1 MPRAH
6 NPGPSTLRNRNRVT
20 NKTRLHIVQGTL
32 DADPLA
38 FDEDD
43 EKARIVST
51 AGVDAEDA
59 NELHLQVVLS
69 AASQRN
75 ISARSTRGPSDKT
88 APKQQDV
95 FIPIPDNTG
104 LVEDY
109 ESLYPTDR
117 WREPVSYV
125 KTSETIE
132 ETTQDALSHGF
143 TYLMDER
150 DNEWLD
156 KNNEEARGEGTS
168 AQGAVSTSGTTTR
181 TSQRSAKAKGKE
193 PDVSQPIVIS
203 EDEFELV
210 MGLFEKVTHE
220 KTEFLHHGL
229 EQGSPFPPF
238 SEYQDTF
245 SNKLTPD
252 VFAAFA
258 IPSWIPQPQ
267 QLLRFAKV
275 IYPYWRERRIERGG
289 HRIIPTLNYD
299 ESDVKNESYICFR
312 RRDVK
317 AMRKTRASQASSSEK
332 LLRLKQ
338 ELATAAELVASLL
351 KREQLKRETAQQAK
365 AVWEKREDFA
375 SLKRKFPSLLNAKED
390 EELFYDRE
398 KVRRPNPIEPTRIV
412 GLRIKSRDNKGDFA
426 SPSAHHDAVVRPKE
440 RAATI
445 IAQVDREMARIKD
458 RDHHWEDGIENA
470 YQPQSLA
477 QAQRHFKWIPPSEP
491 SRSASPT
498 PSSSA
503 ATLDGPLPSP
513 EWRAIRVRRGRGG
526 VLRVDRH
533 TSRRSVRRDELVRYP
548 RRSTSSSTT
557 GLEETDEQRASDRE
571 VSWRIRDRWQF
582 DADDEP
588 SVGHDGPDEKDR
600 TLVDEFHP
608 KYLLKGMSLYQEDDH
623 QRLTTDPT
631 IYTPSSDG
639 RLLQGFLPYRT
650 GIAPAFRRDA
660 IIVAPRPLVPQTPSQ
675 AAAMQQHQQH
685 MAQQS
690 AIGMPQT
697 TGTPISMQQQMK
709 KLPSALNVPQ
719 MRVSSNGS
727 LRPPATPVLTAI
739 TPSAPQTSPQ
749 SSPTPTAANG
759 QTSPTPAPPSVNES
773 EEPPSSCTPTQ
784 QQESATPSTE
794 ATAGSLSASSPMPIK
809 PTQSHHALS
818 LPNGYHL
825 QNNYAAAMTNGAAT
839 YLHPNTQQNGLTVPQ
854 LQLKNAFTNGQQDMA
869 IAVNGSRPASYIGHV
884 VGNGANFN
892 LPVGAVGVNVGMN
905 LGNMNLKLAP
915 SRPIPWVGAQR
926 SPQAVTIAHSLS
938 PHMHA
943 HTPAPQVSPPRGGQ
957 TPTASPSLHQQQLV
971 GGSGATY

>member
-20 NKTRLHIVQGTL
+20 NKTRLHIVQGSL

-38 FDEDD
+38 FDEDE

-59 NELHLQVVLS
+59 NEHHLQAVLS

-75 ISARSTRGPSDKT
+75 STARPSRGPSDKT
-88 APKQQDV
+88 ITKQQDV
-95 FIPIPDNTG
+95 YIPIPDNTG

-109 ESLYPTDR
+109 ESLYPPDR
-117 WREPVSYV
+117 WREPVSYI

-150 DNEWLD
+150 DKEWLD

-168 AQGAVSTSGTTTR
+168 AQGAVSASGTTTR

-193 PDVSQPIVIS
+193 PDVAQPIVIS

-238 SEYQDTF
+238 YEYQDTF

-252 VFAAFA
+252 MFAAFTV
-258 IPSWIPQPQ
+258 PLWIPQPQ
-267 QLLRFAKV
+267 HILRFAKA
-275 IYPYWRERRIERGG
+275 IYPYWKERRIERGG

-299 ESDVKNESYICFR
+299 ESDIKNESYICFR

-332 LLRLKQ
+332 LMRLKQ
-338 ELATAAELVASLL
+338 ELATAAELVTSVL
-351 KREQLKRETAQQAK
+351 KREQLKREAAQQAK
-365 AVWEKREDFA
+365 AVWEKREDLA
-375 SLKRKFPSLLNAKED
+375 NLKRKFPSLLNAKED
-390 EELFYDRE
+390 EELFYDKE
-398 KVRRPNPIEPTRIV
+398 KVVKKPKLTEPT
-412 GLRIKSRDNKGDFA
+412 LKSRDNNGDLV
-426 SPSAHHDAVVRPKE
+426 SPTPHHDAVIRPKE
-440 RAATI
+440 RTAAI
-445 IAQVDREMARIKD
+445 LAQVDREMGRIKE

-470 YQPQSLA
+470 YQPQPVA
-477 QAQRHFKWIPPSEP
+477 QAQRHFKWIPPPEP
-491 SRSASPT
+491 TRSLSP
-498 PSSSA
+498 PSSSSPPA
-503 ATLDGPLPSP
+503 SLDGHSP
-513 EWRAIRVRRGRGG
+513 IPGWRAVRVRRGRGG

-533 TSRRSVRRDELVRYP
+533 SSRWSLSRDELVQYP
-548 RRSTSSSTT
+548 RRSTNSTNT
-557 GLEETDEQRASDRE
+557 GSEETEEQRATNRE
-571 VSWRIRDRWQF
+571 VSWRIRDRWLF

-600 TLVDEFHP
+600 ALLDEFHP

-639 RLLQGFLPYRT
+639 RLLGFLPYRT

-660 IIVAPRPLVPQTPSQ
+660 IIVGPRPLVPQTPSQ
-675 AAAMQQHQQH
+675 AAAMQQHQQQL
-685 MAQQS
+685 AQQS

-773 EEPPSSCTPTQ
+773 EEPQSSSTPTQ

-794 ATAGSLSASSPMPIK
+794 ATTGSLSTASPMPIK
-809 PTQSHHALS
+809 PSQSHHALS
-818 LPNGYHL
+818 LPNGYHM
-825 QNNYAAAMTNGAAT
+825 QNNYAATMTNGTAT
-839 YLHPNTQQNGLTVPQ
+839 YLHHGTQQNGLTVQQ
-854 LQLKNAFTNGQQDMA
+854 LQLKNAFTNGQPDMA
-869 IAVNGSRPASYIGHV
+869 IAVNASRPASYIGHV
-884 VGNGANFN
+884 VGNGTNFN

-905 LGNMNLKLAP
+905 LANMNLKLAP
-915 SRPIPWVGAQR
+915 SRPMPWVAAAQR
-926 SPQAVTIAHSLS
+926 SPQAVAIAQSLS

-957 TPTASPSLHQQQLV
+957 TPTASPSLHQQQVV